1 MPKALARMTAF
12 ERPRKFTAPALSR
25 HRRPSETAAVGFGL
39 TVRPSRWRRGIHCHA
54 GSPHVSNLHY
64 FFAGAALSAGVG
76 VPSAFHVSRTYSHF
90 PPFFMETERYFPVS
104 TTFPALSFTA

>member
-12 ERPRKFTAPALSR
+12 EHPRKFRAPALSR
-25 HRRPSETAAVGFGL
+25 HRRPSQAAAVGFGL
-39 TVRPSRWRRGIHCHA
+39 TVRPPDGGVPRR
-54 GSPHVSNLHY
+54 SPRVSNGHY

-104 TTFPALSFTA
+104 TTFPALSFTV

>member
-12 ERPRKFTAPALSR
+12 EHPRKFRAPALSR
-25 HRRPSETAAVGFGL
+25 HRCPSQAAAVGFGL
-39 TVRPSRWRRGIHCHA
+39 TVRPPDGGA
-54 GSPHVSNLHY
+54 VSIATPVTARLER
-64 FFAGAALSAGVG
+64 ALLLRGAALSAGVG